1 MTNLRTGLGALAAT
15 AALTAA
21 GIGTAAAA
29 THAPHGHGHGVTAS
43 GPCAIQQAQ
52 VDKAQAKLD
61 ALTAKFAA
69 AKKTVKEDKRD
80 LTHGSATGQEKKALA
95 AAKEKKAHIAKAK
108 KAQVQRLAHATARLQ
123 KCLAGVSATSTPTE
137 SESVTP
143 SETATTTPTESA
155 STSASMSASATA

>member
-29 THAPHGHGHGVTAS
+29 THAPKSHGNPHAT

-69 AKKTVKEDKRD
+69 AKKTVKQDKRD

-108 KAQVQRLAHATARLQ
+108 KAQVQRLAHATTRLQ
-123 KCLAGVSATSTPTE
+123 KCLAGVSASSTP
-137 SESVTP
+137 
-143 SETATTTPTESA
+143 TTTPTETASTTPTESTSTSA
-155 STSASMSASATA
+155 STSASATA